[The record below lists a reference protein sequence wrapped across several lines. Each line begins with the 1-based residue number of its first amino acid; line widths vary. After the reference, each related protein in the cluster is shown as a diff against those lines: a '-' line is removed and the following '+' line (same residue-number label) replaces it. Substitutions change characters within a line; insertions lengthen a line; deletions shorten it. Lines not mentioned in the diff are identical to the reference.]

1 MTLPSFLFCIFSRL
15 RKEVLDVV
23 GVKSFIGNEDLKE
36 MTYLDMVIKET
47 LRINP
52 PAPNTFRQTSHDMEI
67 SGYKIP
73 VGTSIGVSL
82 TAAKKIVFL
91 NNISVINFTISS

>member
-1 MTLPSFLFCIFSRL
+1 M

-23 GVKSFIGNEDLKE
+23 GVKSFIGNEDLRK

-52 PAPNTFRQTSHDMEI
+52 PAPNTFRQAGHDIEI
-67 SGYKIP
+67 SGYKIAA
-73 VGTSIGVSL
+73 GTTIVVSL
-82 TAAKKIVFL
+82 TTSKLIF
-91 NNISVINFTISS
+91 